1 MAVLD
6 GYTKSLVQISRP
18 SKRCQD
24 TSNFLGTSSVC
35 CTRSESLVDKGVTDN
50 RTAYSLRATTWI
62 SRVFFADN
70 DQQPSNIIVREDI
83 FVVLI
88 DWEMAG
94 FIGDLPAE
102 ARIADYEYRP
112 GN

>member
-1 MAVLD
+1 
-6 GYTKSLVQISRP
+6 
-18 SKRCQD
+18 
-24 TSNFLGTSSVC
+24 
-35 CTRSESLVDKGVTDN
+35 LVDKGVTDN

-83 FVVLI
+83 FVVLF

-94 FIGDLPAE
+94 FVGDLPAE

-112 GN
+112 GNCMRIHLKKSWITILERLSIIKKAIY